1 MTPKLKNTGMAVITD
16 FGDEGDIHPAPKRPV
31 GERLA
36 LAARAVTYGE
46 KIVYSGP
53 MYKSVKFDGGK
64 AIVSFDH
71 VGGGLVGKEFETFPS
86 RNAKAPKTSMM
97 HRIKERSSENPAL
110 MGFTVCGKDQ
120 VFHDAKAEIAGD
132 TVVVTSTAVA
142 EPIAVRFGWANHPL
156 CNLFN
161 RDGLPA
167 SPFRT
172 DTFPGV
178 TQPK

>member
-1 MTPKLKNTGMAVITD
+1 MTLKVKNTGMAVITD
-16 FGDEGDIHPAPKRPV
+16 LGDEADIHPTPKRPV

-36 LAARAVTYGE
+36 LAARALTYGE

-53 MYKSVKFDGGK
+53 MYKSVKIDGNK
-64 AIVSFDH
+64 AVMTFDH
-71 VGGGLVGKEFETFPS
+71 VGGGLVGKEIIAGPS
-86 RNAKAPKTSMM
+86 RNKKAPPTA
-97 HRIKERSSENPAL
+97 HTWRVKEGSSEAAPL
-110 MGFTVCGKDQ
+110 LGFTMCGKDK

-132 TVVVTSTAVA
+132 TVVVTCAAVA
-142 EPIAVRFGWANHPL
+142 EPSAVRYGWAQHPL

-161 RDGLPA
+161 REGLPA